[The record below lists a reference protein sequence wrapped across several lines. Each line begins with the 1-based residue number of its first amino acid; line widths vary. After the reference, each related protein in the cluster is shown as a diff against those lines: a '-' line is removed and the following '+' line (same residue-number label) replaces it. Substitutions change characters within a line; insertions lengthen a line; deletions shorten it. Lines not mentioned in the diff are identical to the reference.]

1 MSVHEIFEMLTEMV
15 RRGPDNVVAY
25 GLGAFTVMVVFVSI
39 HWLAKRPLRLR
50 NERLQEENY
59 LLQGDK
65 ATADYRLRALASD
78 CEKLR
83 AREQFLAGE
92 VDELRQ
98 TQARL
103 EVGIQIAQEEV
114 KLLRDEQK
122 TCFREN
128 TELRE
133 ARARLEA
140 KLENACEERD
150 ALRKVRET
158 LAVENDDLRQC
169 NAKIEAAL
177 SNAQTEKEDL
187 DDRLTAVAH
196 ERNAARENETELVRQ
211 VAELSEQV
219 QRLADFDGRVWE
231 RPPTAVVPEFR
242 PLVRRQVP
250 IIALANL
257 KGGVGKT
264 TLTANL
270 GAILAKQNHRVLLL
284 DLDYQG
290 SLTSLCLDGAEI
302 HEIRRRRLFVDR
314 LLGSRS
320 PQFELFEQC
329 SHRIEQLP
337 DARLIA
343 ADEPLADEENRLMAQ
358 WLLEPDEHDVRFVL
372 RSYLHSEAVRRE
384 YDYVLIDCPPR
395 LTTACVGAIAAAD
408 FLLIPVLLDRTS
420 TEAVPRQLR
429 SLRKL
434 KRAICPRLAV
444 LGLVA
449 NRTHPRA
456 QLISRE
462 SQVWESLAE
471 PCEDCW
477 GEPVYRFSS
486 VIRQNAA
493 FAEAARANSFAAL
506 YREMQPSFLDFAN
519 ELRAR
524 IAEHERE
531 GSPAV
536 SPQPQAAP

>member
-1 MSVHEIFEMLTEMV
+1 VSVHEIFEMLTEMV

-242 PLVRRQVP
+242 PLERRQVP